1 MLHCSNAKLLKISNA
16 VVITMFINRIV
27 QDVHFIKYEI
37 STVIGFFFKTHVMS
51 LAWTIQNNNTFGTT
65 IGIRDPKKTHKLFTE
80 ACDKQISIV
89 LGLLRQGIKISCFMY
104 Y

>member
-1 MLHCSNAKLLKISNA
+1 
-16 VVITMFINRIV
+16 
-27 QDVHFIKYEI
+27 
-37 STVIGFFFKTHVMS
+37 MS

-65 IGIRDPKKTHKLFTE
+65 IGIRGPKNTHKLFTE